1 LNYVASES
9 YRSGGRIPQIPIK
22 LWHLIAGITVVLAL
36 GGCTSKPPMLSEPIT
51 NTWTIDAPVATLW
64 KSSISALVDKGVQ
77 IDILD
82 KESGLIVGV
91 ENFDRGS
98 VNQYVADPY
107 SFAGG
112 QARVNILFVEADVN
126 KTQLTIKPTM
136 FAFGR
141 SYYPAKVTSNG
152 KLERDYYL
160 LISGSLPRERTY
172 EWLEEEKGMEE
183 NK

>member
-1 LNYVASES
+1 MPF
-9 YRSGGRIPQIPIK
+9 RDRIPTK
-22 LWHLIAGITVVLAL
+22 LWLLNVGIVIFFAF
-36 GGCTSKPPMLSEPIT
+36 GGCTSKPHMLSEPIT
-51 NTWTIDAPVATLW
+51 NTWIIDAPLETLW
-64 KSSISALVDKGVQ
+64 KSSIAALVDKGVQ
-77 IDILD
+77 LDILD

-98 VNQYVADPY
+98 VNQYVAEPY

-112 QARVNILFVEADVN
+112 QARVNILFLEEDAN
-126 KTQLTIKPTM
+126 KTQLTIRPTM

-141 SYYPAKVTSNG
+141 SSYPAKVTSNG

-172 EWLEEEKGMEE
+172 EWLEEEEAMEE

>member
-1 LNYVASES
+1 MLPFEGKTFATLWLN
-9 YRSGGRIPQIPIK
+9 
-22 LWHLIAGITVVLAL
+22 LGIIVCLAL

-51 NTWTIDAPVATLW
+51 NIWIIDAPLETLW
-64 KSSISALVDKGVQ
+64 KSSIAALVDKGVQ
-77 IDILD
+77 IEILD
-82 KESGLIVGV
+82 KESSLIVGV

-98 VNQYVADPY
+98 VNQYIAEPY

-112 QARVNILFVEADVN
+112 QARVNILFSKEDEN

-136 FAFGR
+136 FGFGR

-160 LISGSLPRERTY
+160 LILGSLPGERTY
-172 EWLEEEKGMEE
+172 EWLEEEEAVEE

>member
-1 LNYVASES
+1 MTLFKFKLPATLGLFNVGVA
-9 YRSGGRIPQIPIK
+9 
-22 LWHLIAGITVVLAL
+22 IAFAL
-36 GGCTSKPPMLSEPIT
+36 GGCTQKPPMLSEPVT
-51 NTWTIDAPVATLW
+51 NTWIIDAPLETLW
-64 KSSISALVDKGVQ
+64 KCSITALVDKGVQ

-91 ENFDRGS
+91 ENFDGGS
-98 VNQYVADPY
+98 VNHYIAEPY

-112 QARVNILFVEADVN
+112 QGRVNILFVEADEN
-126 KTQLTIKPTM
+126 KTQLIIRPSM
-136 FAFGR
+136 FGFGR

-172 EWLEEEKGMEE
+172 EWLEEEESKEE